1 MTVISENTALELH
14 FAMAALTG
22 GDVGVRDAGLLNSAL
37 NSPYQ
42 TFGGEDLYKTV
53 EEKGARLGFSL
64 IANHP
69 FVDGNKRI
77 GIFIML
83 VFLELNGVRIDPTD
97 EEVIRVALAVA
108 ASEMS
113 YEELLLWIIKNKI

>member
-22 GDVGVRDAGLLNSAL
+22 GDVGVRDAGLLDSAL

-108 ASEMS
+108 SSEMS